1 MCFENSSILVFSFQ
15 ITLLS
20 DLFADKLKIVGSIDN
35 TKLFFFLSFF
45 PFLPWA
51 HHFVLLSCFLIS
63 FSLTFPIDNR
73 EWWSSNKTLNNT
85 VVGKFIAFASAFFS
99 KMVLAY
105 PGKYYKLNSSGSY
118 SSPLFAQS
126 VWGCTIHTTISLWFK
141 LKSILLHK
149 VSKNFWN
156 GQNPKVVE
164 FRVPCNHTISVENLT
179 TVKTVNYNEHGVY
192 SPLWVFGISNTKY
205 NCYPPTY
212 S

>member
-1 MCFENSSILVFSFQ
+1 MCFENSSTLVFSFQ

-20 DLFADKLKIVGSIDN
+20 DLFVNKLKIMGSIDN
-35 TKLFFFLSFF
+35 TKIFFFLSFF

-51 HHFVLLSCFLIS
+51 RHFVLLSCFLIS

-73 EWWSSNKTLNNT
+73 EWLSSNKTLNNT

-126 VWGCTIHTTISLWFK
+126 VWGCTIHTTVSL
-141 LKSILLHK
+141 
-149 VSKNFWN
+149 
-156 GQNPKVVE
+156 
-164 FRVPCNHTISVENLT
+164 
-179 TVKTVNYNEHGVY
+179 
-192 SPLWVFGISNTKY
+192 
-205 NCYPPTY
+205 
-212 S
+212 